1 MNRRFSE
8 IRGVYLVATN
18 VRSRNSQYQFTQLT
32 SSLYI
37 LVGFWSR
44 IMAQILWKA
53 LLSENVRC
61 SFMYK
66 LFRGRLAAFS
76 PIVFITFF
84 FFLFSFFN
92 NFYNNSFI
100 SFSKLKKNDFFCDWN
115 EFFNQRSNIG
125 QIREYYKKLQK
136 HRY

>member
-1 MNRRFSE
+1 MEVLRNTWGVFSSNE
-8 IRGVYLVATN
+8 CPRSELAILVYT
-18 VRSRNSQYQFTQLT
+18 TDKPT
-32 SSLYI
+32 YI
-37 LVGFWSR
+37 LVGFWSW

-76 PIVFITFF
+76 PTVFIT

-100 SFSKLKKNDFFCDWN
+100 SCCKKKKWLFCDWN

-125 QIREYYKKLQK
+125 QIREYYEKLQK